1 MFNKTGKRSTWWK
14 PVVALGVSWVS
25 WSHLLPVQLFSLLC
39 GWMRVG
45 ETRCALPSKIA
56 LKERVGWFI
65 ALPHLSGHAGNPL
78 VDAHAEVCFLVAVR
92 MSGCSNRSCCWCCCS
107 WSLLKLLFFP
117 DQSLTPLSL
126 SPSLPHPPAPLSCP
140 LHCHSYNS
148 GCWLN
153 LCSKLS
159 FVFCSSR
166 SLAFFFFFHAD
177 FRLSPPS
184 VRHRLTVS
192 KATGK
197 KEVCSFLYTEKEV
210 SWL

>member
-1 MFNKTGKRSTWWK
+1 MCTSAASVQNKKMFNKTGKHSTWWK

-107 WSLLKLLFFP
+107 WSLLKLLLFP

-126 SPSLPHPPAPLSCP
+126 SLHFSPPPPCPPFLPTPLSQ
-140 LHCHSYNS
+140 LQFRV
-148 GCWLN
+148 LAQ
-153 LCSKLS
+153 L
-159 FVFCSSR
+159 VFKVIIC
-166 SLAFFFFFHAD
+166 
-177 FRLSPPS
+177 
-184 VRHRLTVS
+184 
-192 KATGK
+192 
-197 KEVCSFLYTEKEV
+197 FL
-210 SWL
+210 